1 MKKRFLTILV
11 SLIVTMVSIFIGC
24 STNKSEFSTMW
35 VLVDVKEEYKEA
47 FINKEITIEDFCW
60 DNVERIEYGS
70 WYEKTSPQS
79 GSLKVYLINPGEW
92 QVLNAVN
99 HFNTLDF
106 VYLAELDYV
115 IHLEGDI

>member
-70 WYEKTSPQS
+70 WNENLSPEY
-79 GSLKVYLINPGEW
+79 GVITVYLINSGEI
-92 QVLNAVN
+92 QVLNAMN
-99 HFNTLDF
+99 RFNRLNF
-106 VYLAELDYV
+106 VYIAEPITYYYA
-115 IHLEGDI
+115 E